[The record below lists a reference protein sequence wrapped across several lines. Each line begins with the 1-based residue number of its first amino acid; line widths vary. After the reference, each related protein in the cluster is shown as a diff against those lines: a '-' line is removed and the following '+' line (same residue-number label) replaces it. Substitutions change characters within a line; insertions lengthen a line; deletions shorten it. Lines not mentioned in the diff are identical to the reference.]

1 LNNAPSKVPKSR
13 TLSSAKAAPP
23 VDDLNAEYNDEYH
36 DIDADHEEQLDQAD
50 LFTYRPNQPNPVSQQ
65 NQASQSQ
72 FLLRQGD
79 PREPVSYTPFASHN
93 PRSAGQQEFQSRTS
107 LSQVMQA
114 GSRRRVSQSQA
125 VRSGFQSHTSPA
137 QAARANSQDAQ
148 LPTSISGL
156 EKASA
161 NTFIEYTKTEDSAI
175 LELEWYNRQQYLAG
189 LSKEKYLEP
198 VIRVF
203 PEMSRT
209 NMIFVKA
216 VKKTRRDFKN
226 WKSSV
231 LRNVSSWVELYI
243 EGHVNE
249 DIRAMLDFKEL
260 RQAINEDFE
269 FHWLEK
275 IFHFAFEAVE
285 FPTISP
291 LGLSFLRCKFQHS
304 RIY

>member
-1 LNNAPSKVPKSR
+1 
-13 TLSSAKAAPP
+13 
-23 VDDLNAEYNDEYH
+23 
-36 DIDADHEEQLDQAD
+36 
-50 LFTYRPNQPNPVSQQ
+50 
-65 NQASQSQ
+65 
-72 FLLRQGD
+72 
-79 PREPVSYTPFASHN
+79 
-93 PRSAGQQEFQSRTS
+93 
-107 LSQVMQA
+107 
-114 GSRRRVSQSQA
+114 
-125 VRSGFQSHTSPA
+125 
-137 QAARANSQDAQ
+137 
-148 LPTSISGL
+148 
-156 EKASA
+156 
-161 NTFIEYTKTEDSAI
+161 
-175 LELEWYNRQQYLAG
+175 LEWYNRQQYLAG